1 MRSELYHREQQQ
13 CAFHPYLIAKRRTEE
28 LLSERRTYEDAGE
41 GDEVGQMSRFSE
53 LYEDAKKRQDRQAKL
68 AEAILDN

>member
-1 MRSELYHREQQQ
+1 
-13 CAFHPYLIAKRRTEE
+13 LIAKRRTEE